1 MNGNRLAVA
10 SAEKSFRSARMRL
23 HEQIL
28 PMHVLM
34 ARPSAANS
42 HRPFSESTLNGVTV
56 WVPFFEIVWRSF
68 IIGLSLL
75 IILFNSCVGTCLLY
89 TSPSPRDRQK

>member
-1 MNGNRLAVA
+1 MCIHSNAATVICQVPFSKRLQNGKDRKNTMNGNRLAVA

-28 PMHVLM
+28 PMPMLM

-42 HRPFSESTLNGVTV
+42 HRLFSESTLNGVTV
-56 WVPFFEIVWRSF
+56 WVPFFEIV
-68 IIGLSLL
+68 
-75 IILFNSCVGTCLLY
+75 
-89 TSPSPRDRQK
+89 